1 MGLAA
6 AGEGINRST
15 RSTPTRERRGSRW
28 NEVGS
33 DDPRWTGR
41 IHGNAIDRARVDS
54 RVSSSRSRRLRLL
67 WLSLWGDCCF
77 SALFRPFSKNWIQL
91 FVFHHILLTE
101 PHTSGSRRF
110 SPLTRNPLSRT
121 RTFLH
126 VRVPAGYHWTPRTSS
141 AKVMRIFRQLSRP
154 LRYVI
159 RSSRPFPSRRI
170 DPRVP
175 SIRNP
180 RRGFV
185 GFAPPVTTWK
195 GFARRRR
202 SPSSPVVSR

>member
-1 MGLAA
+1 MDRAIRDGR
-6 AGEGINRST
+6 GVSTET
-15 RSTPTRERRGSRW
+15 RSIVRASIVAYRVRGRGAFVFRGSLFGGIVAFR
-28 NEVGS
+28 
-33 DDPRWTGR
+33 PK
-41 IHGNAIDRARVDS
+41 
-54 RVSSSRSRRLRLL
+54 
-67 WLSLWGDCCF
+67 
-77 SALFRPFSKNWIQL
+77 FRPFSKNWIQL

-101 PHTSGSRRF
+101 PDTSGSRRF
-110 SPLTRNPLSRT
+110 APLTRNPLSRT